1 MPKENIEKIINI
13 YTDGGCSGNPG
24 PGGFGV
30 AAFQND
36 KLIYEYNKMCSN
48 TTNNREEL
56 KAILHAFEL
65 SQTIYK
71 NNICYINSDSAYC
84 VNICNNWI
92 FNWYNNNWKRSKGK
106 DIENLD
112 LIKSLYKYITLD
124 FFNCQVIKTKGHAN
138 ILGNEL
144 ADALATNNIRK
155 INEIKNQLC

>member
-1 MPKENIEKIINI
+1 MPKENIEKVINI

-71 NNICYINSDSAYC
+71 NNICYINSDSTYC